1 MAGRLIVDTSS
12 FWLPRPRWPSQG
24 GYELSGQHSALSSN
38 ARERVVQCDSTLLF
52 VSAQGTSQRRTMQ
65 LLSHILGG
73 HDRSS
78 LLIGLVLGGFFIFV
92 VMNAYEWF
100 QNTRDLVI
108 GRTATARKKVKQKK
122 DEIQNIEQEARDLR
136 RDWVQHRRW
145 ESGVLYC
152 SGLGHC
158 LVHNQSLAN
167 GHSVRPR
174 IRRLFHLPAFLKS
187 GTWRR
192 RHRRRLPQRQP

>member
-1 MAGRLIVDTSS
+1 MASIRHYHPV
-12 FWLPRPRWPSQG
+12 
-24 GYELSGQHSALSSN
+24 HVV
-38 ARERVVQCDSTLLF
+38 RVVQCDSTLLF
-52 VSAQGTSQRRTMQ
+52 VSAQGASQRQTMQ

-122 DEIQNIEQEARDLR
+122 DEIQEIEQEARDLR
-136 RDWVQHRRW
+136 RIGCSTGFGRVVFFT
-145 ESGVLYC
+145 VLA
-152 SGLGHC
+152 LGAAWC
-158 LVHNQSLAN
+158 I
-167 GHSVRPR
+167 
-174 IRRLFHLPAFLKS
+174 IRAWQTGIP
-187 GTWRR
+187 
-192 RHRRRLPQRQP
+192 

>member
-1 MAGRLIVDTSS
+1 
-12 FWLPRPRWPSQG
+12 
-24 GYELSGQHSALSSN
+24 
-38 ARERVVQCDSTLLF
+38 
-52 VSAQGTSQRRTMQ
+52 MQ

-136 RDWVQHRRW
+136 RIGC
-145 ESGVLYC
+145 STGVGRVVFFTVLA
-152 SGLGHC
+152 LGIAWC
-158 LVHNQSLAN
+158 I
-167 GHSVRPR
+167 
-174 IRRLFHLPAFLKS
+174 IRAWQTGIP
-187 GTWRR
+187 
-192 RHRRRLPQRQP
+192 